1 MELLGPVVLAVL
13 AVVAVTCVAPRL
25 RLSGPLLLVVVGI
38 GVGLLPF
45 VPDVVLQPAIVLEI
59 VLPLLLYSSAITLPT
74 MDFRRDLRFISGLS
88 VLLVLVSALLVGL
101 LLTALVPGVGLATGI
116 AIGAVVSPTD
126 AVATSIGRRAG
137 LSPRVATVLEG
148 EAMLNDASALVLLRS
163 AVAATAA
170 AVSLGAVAAS
180 FVWAVAAAVVIGWV
194 VGRLNLIVRRR
205 LAQPAASVAVSVV
218 APFVAFLPA
227 EHLGASG
234 LVAAVTAGLV
244 TGYGSARD
252 LSAADRLSEAAVW
265 RTVELVLE
273 GGVFLAMGLE
283 ASALLADVR
292 LSHGSPLVGL
302 ALGALVATVV
312 VLVRAGF
319 VAPSLWLLGHRRTRK
334 EREQQVRI
342 ERFQQRLDGPAPRR
356 GPGRAT
362 PERTAAW
369 NERLHRMM
377 EREKADLDYLADQ
390 RLGPREG
397 TVLVWAGMRGAV
409 TVAAAQSL
417 PSSTPHRSLLVLVAF
432 VVAAGSLLVQG
443 STLPLVVRRLGLDTP
458 PDDTADRD
466 TLRTQLLA
474 AAQQRLADEHLVRPD
489 GTPFSPGLVE
499 RVREELGPRM
509 RQLLEAGPAHTQRA
523 AEYRDLRRVVI
534 EAQRAELVRQ
544 RAVGAHSSAVL
555 DEALDQLD
563 ADQLGLD
570 LR

>member
-1 MELLGPVVLAVL
+1 MDLLAPIVAAVL
-13 AVVAVTCVAPRL
+13 VVVAVTATAPRL
-25 RLSGPLLLVVVGI
+25 GLPGPLLLVVVGI
-38 GVGLLPF
+38 GVGLLPI
-45 VPDVVLQPAIVLEI
+45 VPDVVVEPAVVLEL
-59 VLPLLLYSSAITLPT
+59 VLPPLLYSSAVTMPS

-88 VLLVLVSALLVGL
+88 VLLVGVSALVVGL
-101 LLTALVPGVGLATGI
+101 VLMALVPGVGLATGI
-116 AIGAVVSPTD
+116 AIGAIVSPTD

-170 AVSLGAVAAS
+170 AVSLGGVVAD
-180 FVWAVAAAVVIGWV
+180 FVWAVLAAAVIGWV
-194 VGRLNLIVRRR
+194 VGRLNRLVRSH
-205 LAQPAASVAVSVV
+205 LTQPAASVAVSVV
-218 APFVAFLPA
+218 APFVAYLPT
-227 EHLGASG
+227 EQLGASG

-252 LSAADRLSEAAVW
+252 LSAQDRLAEAAVW

-273 GGVFLAMGLE
+273 GGVFLLMGLQ
-283 ASALLADVR
+283 ASGLLHQVQLDHSSR
-292 LSHGSPLVGL
+292 GL
-302 ALGALVATVV
+302 ALGLGLTVAALV
-312 VLVRAGF
+312 VLVRGAF
-319 VAPSLWLLGHRRTRK
+319 IAPGLWLLDHRRRRRDG
-334 EREQQVRI
+334 ERR
-342 ERFQQRLDGPAPRR
+342 ERLALMQRRLDDPGTRR
-356 GPGRAT
+356 PGRMAPEQAT
-362 PERTAAW
+362 AWGERV
-369 NERLHRMM
+369 RRMIA
-377 EREKADLDYLADQ
+377 REEADLDYLADQ

-397 TVLVWAGMRGAV
+397 VVLVWAGMRGAV

-443 STLPLVVRRLGLDTP
+443 STLPTVVRRLGLDTT
-458 PDDTADRD
+458 PDDSADRAD
-466 TLRTQLLA
+466 LHARLTAAAEARLA
-474 AAQQRLADEHLVRPD
+474 AEDLVRPD

-499 RVREELGPRM
+499 RLRDEIRPQLRRVLEPAEGGGATADEL
-509 RQLLEAGPAHTQRA
+509 
-523 AEYRDLRRVVI
+523 RDLRRVLI

-544 RAVGAHSSAVL
+544 RRVGAHSSAVL

>member
-13 AVVAVTCVAPRL
+13 AVVAVTSVAPRL
-25 RLSGPLLLVVVGI
+25 RLPGPLLLVVVGI

-45 VPDVVLQPAIVLEI
+45 VPDVVVQPAIVLEI

-163 AVAATAA
+163 AIAATAA
-170 AVSLGAVAAS
+170 AVSLGGVAAR
-180 FVWAVAAAVVIGWV
+180 FVWAVVAAVVIGWV
-194 VGRLNLIVRRR
+194 VGRLNLLVRRH

-218 APFVAFLPA
+218 APFVAFLPT

-273 GGVFLAMGLE
+273 GGVFLLMGLE
-283 ASALLADVR
+283 ASALLADVQ
-292 LSHGSPLVGL
+292 LSHGSPLV
-302 ALGALVATVV
+302 ALGLGVLVATLV

-334 EREQQVRI
+334 ERERQVRI
-342 ERFQQRLDGPAPRR
+342 ERFRQRLDGPAPRR

-458 PDDTADRD
+458 QDDTADRD
-466 TLRTQLLA
+466 ALRAQLLSA
-474 AAQQRLADEHLVRPD
+474 AEQRLADEHLVRPD

-509 RQLLEAGPAHTQRA
+509 RQLLEAGPSRTERA

-544 RAVGAHSSAVL
+544 RTVGAHSSAVL